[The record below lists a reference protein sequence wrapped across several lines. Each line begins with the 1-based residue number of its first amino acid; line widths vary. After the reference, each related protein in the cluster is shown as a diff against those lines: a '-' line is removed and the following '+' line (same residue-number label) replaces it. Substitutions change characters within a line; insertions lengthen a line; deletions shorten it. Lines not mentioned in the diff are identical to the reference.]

1 MFARH
6 PNANG
11 EIDYLLIQNGDSM
24 PIPSESGPSESGP
37 SESGPSD
44 RDSHAIISA
53 KIGTDAPR
61 IIIPNASHTLET
73 LQQPSNA

>member
-24 PIPSESGPSESGP
+24 PIPSESGP